1 MSDVLAVAAKRL
13 GIEHGKQRGECVV
26 NSANC
31 TRDAAQRI
39 ITGYENLEHDVMDL
53 CPSPLSGRW
62 VDDPTPCTALEEIA
76 NLAEAYHLV
85 QGQDDIQK
93 ALADAGNILDVYEEA
108 FVAGFWAAVIL
119 SANSIIQGEQECQQP
134 SA

>member
-1 MSDVLAVAAKRL
+1 MSDVLADAAKRL
-13 GIEHGKQRGECVV
+13 GIEHGKQRGECVI
-26 NSANC
+26 N
-31 TRDAAQRI
+31 RDTTTPVIARI
-39 ITGYENLEHDVMDL
+39 IINGYENSQSDVMDL
-53 CPSPLSGRW
+53 CPSPLSGEW
-62 VDDPTPCTALEEIA
+62 ADDPTPCTAIEEIA
-76 NLAEAYHLV
+76 NLAEAYHLI

-108 FVAGFWAAVIL
+108 FIAGFWAAVIL